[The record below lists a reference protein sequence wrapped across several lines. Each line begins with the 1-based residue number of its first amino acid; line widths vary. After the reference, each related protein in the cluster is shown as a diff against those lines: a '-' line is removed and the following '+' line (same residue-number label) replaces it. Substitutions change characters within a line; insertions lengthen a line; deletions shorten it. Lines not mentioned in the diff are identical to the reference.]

1 MNKFID
7 NSLVAL
13 ALAASVAYALSS
25 LGPRGLRTALRR
37 WLANAAAHAPAV
49 LHLGGVARR
58 LAAAGDAKGGCGGCG
73 GCGDEAAGGG
83 ADAVARGDTLAGIRG
98 GTSGGTSG
106 GAPGGDR
113 GQAAAVEISVPL
125 SSIGKRGQS

>member
-7 NSLVAL
+7 DSLVAL
-13 ALAASVAYALSS
+13 ALAASVGYALSS

-37 WLANAAAHAPAV
+37 WLANAAAQAPAV

-58 LAAAGDAKGGCGGCG
+58 LAAAADAKAGCGGCG

-83 ADAVARGDTLAGIRG
+83 TDAVARGDTLAGVRG
-98 GTSGGTSG
+98 GTSGG
-106 GAPGGDR
+106 ARGGDR
-113 GQAAAVEISVPL
+113 GQAAAEISVPL